1 MTGASRPQAY
11 ALEPGT
17 PLLNTP
23 LTKREPRTSNGMMQA
38 RSATPRDCDRVR
50 QQLSLRLDVECSEF
64 ERALLESHLRVCAAC
79 RAFASDIEGF
89 TGALRAAP
97 LVELAMPV
105 QLPSQRRRR
114 VSALGSFSA
123 VATVA
128 AIVLSA
134 FVGTQ
139 FVGGGTPGSEPRPTH
154 EFTILME
161 HRLDR
166 LGAAPQPA
174 RQTPAG
180 VAAAEQ
186 LTVGQV
192 DGQLSPATRT
202 NVRHNGGR

>member
-1 MTGASRPQAY
+1 
-11 ALEPGT
+11 
-17 PLLNTP
+17 
-23 LTKREPRTSNGMMQA
+23 
-38 RSATPRDCDRVR
+38 VR

-64 ERALLESHLRVCAAC
+64 ERALLESHLGVCGAC

-97 LVELAMPV
+97 LVELAIPV

-114 VSALGSFSA
+114 VTALRSFSA

-134 FVGTQ
+134 VVGTQ
-139 FVGGGTPGSEPRPTH
+139 FVRGGTPGSEPRPTH

-161 HRLDR
+161 QRLDR
-166 LGAAPQPA
+166 LGAAVPQPA
-174 RQTPAG
+174 RRTPAG

-186 LTVGQV
+186 LAVGQV
-192 DGQLSPATRT
+192 DGQPSRVTRT

>member
-1 MTGASRPQAY
+1 M
-11 ALEPGT
+11 
-17 PLLNTP
+17 LNTP

-64 ERALLESHLRVCAAC
+64 ERALLESHLGVCGAC

-97 LVELAMPV
+97 LVELAVPV

-134 FVGTQ
+134 VVGTQ
-139 FVGGGTPGSEPRPTH
+139 FVRGGTPGSEPRPTH
-154 EFTILME
+154 EFTLLME
-161 HRLDR
+161 QRLDR

-186 LTVGQV
+186 LAVGQV
-192 DGQLSPATRT
+192 DGQLSRVTRT
-202 NVRHNGGR
+202 NVRRNGGR